1 MNFITIRFFVSI
13 FLIFHIFSF
22 GQNLRPNES
31 LLTMSESQY
40 IYHIKLRQKILNENF
55 YNTHLTLVVL
65 PSFDPE
71 YALRI
76 IQKNENYFGVVTT
89 TNENIW
95 YSEDYD
101 NLKLISFLLPIK
113 SNDAQLLIKS
123 SDKVL
128 LKTKYTDSPNFAVDG
143 VRYIFGNSSKSG
155 TFRSGDRF
163 KSFELIKILEEI
175 IVKAF
180 EGIEFNLNNDQIE
193 YLNSIIAE

>member
-40 IYHIKLRQKILNENF
+40 IYHIKLRQNILEDNV
-55 YNTHLTLVVL
+55 YITHLTRVSLH
-65 PSFDPE
+65 SFDSE

-76 IQKNENYFGVVTT
+76 NQKNEIYFVVVPT
-89 TNENIW
+89 TNEYIW
-95 YSEDYD
+95 YSEDYE

-143 VRYIFGNSSKSG
+143 VRYILGNSSK
-155 TFRSGDRF
+155 DR
-163 KSFELIKILEEI
+163 KSTR
-175 IVKAF
+175 
-180 EGIEFNLNNDQIE
+180 
-193 YLNSIIAE
+193 LNSSHVAISYAVFCLKKK

>member
-13 FLIFHIFSF
+13 FLIFHICSF

-55 YNTHLTLVVL
+55 YNTHLTIVVL

-89 TNENIW
+89 TIENIW

-101 NLKLISFLLPIK
+101 NLKLISIILPIK
-113 SNDAQLLIKS
+113 SNDAQLLSKA

-128 LKTKYTDSPNFAVDG
+128 LKTKYSDSPNFAVDG
-143 VRYIFGNSSKSG
+143 VRYSFGTTSTCRTS
-155 TFRSGDRF
+155 RSGDRF
-163 KSFELIKILEEI
+163 KRFELIK
-175 IVKAF
+175 
-180 EGIEFNLNNDQIE
+180 
-193 YLNSIIAE
+193 